1 MKIYLATTLG
11 KPRGLYRRNA
21 TKAKLLLE
29 SPGHTVLAPWET
41 KIPGA
46 WEMSNTEWGKKVFD
60 LDVENIE
67 KASGVVVLSYG
78 RKSTAGV
85 NWECGYA
92 YGRGKKVLVVEMS
105 SPKIMSLMVSNGSWA
120 VVKGLSEL
128 REYDFEKWPKN
139 MTRTEQK

>member
-11 KPRGLYRRNA
+11 KPGGIYRRNA

-29 SPGHTVLAPWET
+29 SLGHTVLAPWET

-46 WEMSNTEWGKKVFD
+46 WEMSNLEWGKRVFD
-60 LDVENIE
+60 SDIQHIE
-67 KASGVVVLSYG
+67 EADGVVVLSYG

-92 YGRGKKVLVVEMS
+92 YGRGKT
-105 SPKIMSLMVSNGSWA
+105 I
-120 VVKGLSEL
+120 
-128 REYDFEKWPKN
+128 
-139 MTRTEQK
+139 